1 MKTKNWIATA
11 IAAIAAAI
19 LPGCDSVVLQD
30 IRPGVTTAV
39 EVRAKMGNPG
49 FEFRNEDG
57 SVTWEYSRQPA
68 GVHCYMI
75 TLGPDQIVRS
85 LDQVLT
91 EANFAKAREGMTRDQ
106 IRRLLGRP
114 ASSVVFD
121 NLREEVWEW
130 HIEGT
135 PHNEET
141 YLDIF
146 FDTSSGLLKKAGK
159 RVAMKG

>member
-1 MKTKNWIATA
+1 MKPRNWISAA
-11 IAAIAAAI
+11 LAAICSI
-19 LPGCDSVVLQD
+19 LPGCDSFVLQD

-39 EVRAKMGNPG
+39 EVRAKLGNPG

-57 SVTWEYSRQPA
+57 SVTWEYTRQPA

-75 TLGPDQIVRS
+75 TLGPDQIVRQ

-91 EANFAKAREGMTRDQ
+91 EANYAKALPGMTRDQ

-114 ASSVVFD
+114 ARVETFA
-121 NLREEVWEW
+121 NLSEEIWEW
-130 HIEGT
+130 HIEGM

-141 YLDIF
+141 YLNVH
-146 FDTSSGLLKKAGK
+146 FDTGSGRVSKAGK
-159 RVAMKG
+159 RVAMKA